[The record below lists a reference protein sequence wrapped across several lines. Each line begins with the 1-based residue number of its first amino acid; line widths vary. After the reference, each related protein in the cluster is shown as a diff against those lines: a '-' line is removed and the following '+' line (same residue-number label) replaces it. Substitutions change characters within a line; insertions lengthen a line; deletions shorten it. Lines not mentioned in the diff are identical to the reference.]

1 MASTPSSVP
10 QSFPN
15 FVAEKLDDSNYL
27 HWRQHVKPIIK
38 SHRLQRFVVNPIIP
52 PRYLTED
59 DRVADRIN
67 PDYEAWE
74 VQDEML
80 LVWLQL
86 TLYKLVLSRVLG
98 SDHSYQ
104 LLLNGKTIEEYLR
117 KIKGFVDELA
127 GVGVLVRHEE
137 YVDALLEGQPRI
149 MRQWFL
155 LSKTKS
161 KLCPS
166 QRLKRYST
174 NMKLDSCATTKKHK
188 C

>member
-1 MASTPSSVP
+1 MASTPSSSVP

-80 LVWLQL
+80 L
-86 TLYKLVLSRVLG
+86 
-98 SDHSYQ
+98 

-127 GVGVLVRHEE
+127 GVGVPVRHEE